1 MERLVVVRLLA
12 AAVAVARRLALV
24 VVSLAAAVVAAEV
37 ILLAVLSVYRL
48 KGQLAVEIM
57 TIYQAWLLVVVL
69 DLMAVIAVLTGVLA
83 GILEPGPYRRQVNRP
98 MSRGLP

>member
-1 MERLVVVRLLA
+1 MVQLVVVRLLV
-12 AAVAVARRLALV
+12 AAVTVARRLELV
-24 VVSLAAAVVAAEV
+24 VVSLAAAAVAAEV

-48 KGQLAVEIM
+48 KGRLAVEIM
-57 TIYQAWLLVVVL
+57 TTHQAWLLVVVL
-69 DLMAVIAVLTGVLA
+69 DLMVVIAVLTGMLA